1 MKNKEELILM
11 YKDYEVLSFCVDYE
25 KEDVHVL
32 EKLNY
37 FEKAPRRVVEHADDE
52 HIDIALLNFINQ
64 RIIPETRPGYQKIL
78 ESTGYRSGFELSFA
92 RHGLSLSNHY
102 WYKREGDNLCYKEIN
117 FFTNKWDDSF
127 AKAVLNRDYEAL
139 KQCDLNVPDIVTSG
153 WGTKGWIYE
162 EDRPKLYKLGIHDN
176 HSEEALGE
184 VLAASLA
191 HRIFKDDEVL
201 KYELRKVGN
210 RYASVAPLMINIDEE
225 LIPLSFFIN
234 GQTEAYYR
242 NRNINKELATKFF
255 EAIKQS
261 EIPGLYEFFVKLAC
275 LRDLAFVSDLH
286 FNNISIIKNEKTGQI
301 RIAPIY
307 DLGGAFGSTNTGKN
321 IIANP
326 NQSTLFLIY
335 YLFSDLDPNWDY
347 SWYNPDSLI
356 GFEDEI
362 RKTLSKSDFYT
373 PELIEMIVNVYQ
385 KQKETLDKIAKVND

>member
-1 MKNKEELILM
+1 MKNKEKLILM

-52 HIDIALLNFINQ
+52 DIDTALLNFINQ
-64 RIIPETRPGYQKIL
+64 RIIPGTRPSYQKIL

-127 AKAVLNRDYEAL
+127 AKAVLNQDYEVL

-162 EDRPKLYKLGIHDN
+162 EDGPKLYKLGIHDN

-191 HRIFKDDEVL
+191 HRILKDDEVL

-242 NRNINKELATKFF
+242 NKNTNKELATKFF
-255 EAIKQS
+255 KAIKQS

-307 DLGGAFGSTNTGKN
+307 DLGGAFGSTKTGKN